1 LLSAATYF
9 NLVPLVYKLL
19 AEGCCSTDHDY
30 LFPPA
35 MEVAACEGNTQIL
48 KILQE
53 HLPEY
58 KETEGPGCKWSP
70 WEWQGKV
77 CPDSIIG
84 ATIRGDLDILKLA
97 LYPPSRAT
105 PDNTN
110 ILGQSCAKIPI
121 VSCLGRRLRRVAR
134 KETRS
139 IEVYEYI
146 DSLFEKPPPNED
158 YFRTL
163 VLHAELGNL
172 SMVRHILDRGV
183 SVNAASEQGGEW
195 RTALIAACEA
205 CHEDIV
211 DLLLER
217 GADPNVGAEESRWNT
232 ALPMAA
238 SSGSLTIVRK
248 LVSHGA
254 RVNETVDFSS
264 SNRRPAIWWA
274 VVVEHIAMF
283 QFLLENGASLD
294 GHIGSTALEMASEL
308 GMMSMAEILR
318 NHGVTIVEPV
328 VDSARSPWKKW
339 AS

>member
-1 LLSAATYF
+1 
-9 NLVPLVYKLL
+9 
-19 AEGCCSTDHDY
+19 
-30 LFPPA
+30 
-35 MEVAACEGNTQIL
+35 M
-48 KILQE
+48 
-53 HLPEY
+53 
-58 KETEGPGCKWSP
+58 
-70 WEWQGKV
+70 V
-77 CPDSIIG
+77 C
-84 ATIRGDLDILKLA
+84 
-97 LYPPSRAT
+97 
-105 PDNTN
+105 
-110 ILGQSCAKIPI
+110 
-121 VSCLGRRLRRVAR
+121 
-134 KETRS
+134 
-139 IEVYEYI
+139 
-146 DSLFEKPPPNED
+146 
-158 YFRTL
+158 
-163 VLHAELGNL
+163 
-172 SMVRHILDRGV
+172 HILDRGV

-248 LVSHGA
+248 LVFHGA

-264 SNRRPAIWWA
+264 SNRQPAIWWA
-274 VVVEHIAMF
+274 VAVEHIAMV